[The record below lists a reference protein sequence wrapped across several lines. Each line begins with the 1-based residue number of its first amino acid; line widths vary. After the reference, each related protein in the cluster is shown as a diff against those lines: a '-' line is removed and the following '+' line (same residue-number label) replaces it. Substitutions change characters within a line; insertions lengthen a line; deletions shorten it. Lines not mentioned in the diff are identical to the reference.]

1 MLNNLNIDI
10 DTMVR
15 IFIASSV
22 IMGAWQWFAPSS
34 IMQVHFVHDFNQMCN
49 MNNIISNLC
58 EKLTWLASTNGVS
71 NVIIAYMTYVIHSM
85 PKSNY
90 KKKLSLA
97 IITLHLY
104 HSFQTFNSAINV
116 YNNSNSI
123 LNVMLMSIYTFV
135 IGVVVKMFIF
145 NDIEEK
151 QKQKMMDEMAEI
163 MEHYP
168 YVLSIF
174 NRPELTTSK
183 NLNVHT
189 NLENFPP
196 PPPVNTPQKSPILS
210 NYDFRLPDAAQ
221 NTHVCTSEECISFNN
236 SNSDEHHEHK
246 HQESEHE
253 HKHQE
258 SEHEHEHKHQ
268 ESEHLDEHHHE
279 HNHES
284 EHLDEHNHES
294 EHLDEH
300 NHEHNHESEHLDE
313 HNHEHNH
320 ESEHLDEHNH
330 ESEHLDEHHHEHN
343 HESEHLDEHLDEHNH
358 ESEHLD
364 EHHHEHNHEHDKSEN
379 AESNC
384 LLF

>member
-300 NHEHNHESEHLDE
+300 
-313 HNHEHNH
+313 
-320 ESEHLDEHNH
+320 
-330 ESEHLDEHHHEHN
+330 
-343 HESEHLDEHLDEHNH
+343 
-358 ESEHLD
+358 
-364 EHHHEHNHEHDKSEN
+364 HHEHNHEHDKSEN

>member
-258 SEHEHEHKHQ
+258 SEHEHKHQESEHEHEHKHQ

-284 EHLDEHNHES
+284 EHLD
-294 EHLDEH
+294 
-300 NHEHNHESEHLDE
+300 EHNHESEHLDE